1 MSLISR
7 RRKVPGGRRSQKLHS
22 GKIRLTLALGH
33 SCPRSPVAASAQL
46 SSSNAEQPWKVG
58 DAGRGMM
65 QDVGCR
71 VQDMRY
77 GMWDAR
83 SGMWDDAGCGM
94 WGAGCGMWG
103 TGCRIWDIG
112 HGVQDVG
119 CWTQAGWPGIRCWP
133 MWFGEPGSWAAMR
146 GVI

>member
-1 MSLISR
+1 MSLMAR

-22 GKIRLTLALGH
+22 GKVRLTLALGH
-33 SCPRSPVAASAQL
+33 SCPSSSVAASAQL
-46 SSSNAEQPWKVG
+46 SSSEAEQPWKVG
-58 DAGRGMM
+58 DAGRGMR

-83 SGMWDDAGCGM
+83 SGMRGDAGCGM
-94 WGAGCGMWG
+94 WGAGC
-103 TGCRIWDIG
+103 RIWDTG

-119 CWTQAGWPGIRCWP
+119 CRTQAGWPGIRCWP
-133 MWFGEPGSWAAMR
+133 MWLGEPGSWAAMR